1 MRQSIPTFHD
11 AAKAGHEALSLPGGI
26 KSTRTPGWLRLCCT
40 NRLMA
45 VVSLTRTDSSH
56 GFRDGYAERGEA
68 VQHGDTDLELCD
80 LTVEVPGGQPL
91 AK

>member
-1 MRQSIPTFHD
+1 MTG
-11 AAKAGHEALSLPGGI
+11 AKRCLKTGPRYTGF
-26 KSTRTPGWLRLCCT
+26 PFP
-40 NRLMA
+40 
-45 VVSLTRTDSSH
+45 RTDSSH

-68 VQHGDTDLELCD
+68 IQHGDTNLELCD